1 MARAIQGAGVK
12 TGSYVLNWDSL
23 SDDVRWDCVSDSM
36 VSLDTKGDGNCS
48 VHAVVGATWHDVE
61 GYGVGIGCFST

>member
-1 MARAIQGAGVK
+1 MARAIQGAGLK
-12 TGSYVLNWDSL
+12 TGKYVLHWNSL

-61 GYGVGIGCFST
+61 GYGVAIGCCNT

>member
-12 TGSYVLNWDSL
+12 TGKYVLNWDSL
-23 SDDVRWDCVSDSM
+23 SDDVRWDSVSDSM

-48 VHAVVGATWHDVE
+48 VHAVVGAT
-61 GYGVGIGCFST
+61 